1 VGKIIVSMW
10 ITLDGYVAG
19 PQDEMDWLLF
29 DERLQRYERELV
41 DGAGSL
47 LLGRITHADF
57 AGYWPEAAQN
67 PDESDVLRGY
77 ARRVDAMEKI
87 VVSASGNTAA
97 WKNTRRLERIDPD
110 EINDLKRG
118 SDGDIVV
125 YGSLG
130 VIQSLTEHGLVDEFH
145 LLVHPVFL
153 RQGKALFAGG
163 RPPARLSL
171 ISAEPFATGVIL
183 MAYRP
188 IDENPVPPGSFGDDG
203 RVAAGSGE
211 QPLVE

>member
-1 VGKIIVSMW
+1 MGKIIVSMW

-19 PQDEMDWLLF
+19 PKDEMDWLLI

-41 DGAGSL
+41 DGSGSL

-57 AGYWPEAAQN
+57 ASHWPRAAQN
-67 PDESDVLRGY
+67 PDEPDEVRDY

-87 VVSASGNTAA
+87 VVSASGSTAE

-110 EINDLKRG
+110 EINDLKRD

-130 VIQSLTEHGLVDEFH
+130 VVRSLTGHGLVDEFH

-153 RQGKALFAGG
+153 RHGKALFDGD
-163 RPPARLSL
+163 RLPARLSL
-171 ISAEPFATGVIL
+171 VSAEPFASGVVL
-183 MAYRP
+183 TRYRP
-188 IDENPVPPGSFGDDG
+188 IGS
-203 RVAAGSGE
+203 R
-211 QPLVE
+211 

>member
-1 VGKIIVSMW
+1 MGKIIVTMW

-19 PQDEMDWLLF
+19 PQDEMDWLLL
-29 DERLQRYERELV
+29 DERLQRYEQELV
-41 DGAGSL
+41 EGSAGL
-47 LLGRITHADF
+47 LLGRTTHADF

-67 PDESDVLRGY
+67 PDEPDELRRY

-130 VIQSLTEHGLVDEFH
+130 VIRSLTEHGLVDEFH

-153 RQGKALFAGG
+153 RRGKPLFDGD
-163 RPPARLSL
+163 RPPERLSL
-171 ISAEPFATGVIL
+171 VSAEPFASGVIL
-183 MAYRP
+183 MRYRP
-188 IDENPVPPGSFGDDG
+188 IDEIRLPPESV
-203 RVAAGSGE
+203 RH
-211 QPLVE
+211 